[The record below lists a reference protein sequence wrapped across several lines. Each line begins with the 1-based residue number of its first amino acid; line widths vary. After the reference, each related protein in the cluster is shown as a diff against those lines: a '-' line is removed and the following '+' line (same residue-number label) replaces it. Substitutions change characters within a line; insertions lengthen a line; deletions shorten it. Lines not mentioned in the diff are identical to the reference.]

1 MTRIAAALLERLLT
15 QRYRALERSLT
26 AGIGPV
32 EATYRLG
39 GRPNISWHAV
49 HVAEAIASTH
59 EALFGERPE
68 APPRTID
75 GSWPGPRDAALAGA
89 AALRTRLAEVT
100 DEELGMPPQ
109 VTVIPVFKESLTSR
123 QSFLEGHLYHV
134 AYHVGSV
141 AVLRAEQ
148 GLD

>member
-26 AGIGPV
+26 AGIGPE
-32 EATYRLG
+32 EAMFRLG
-39 GRPNISWHAV
+39 GRPNISWHAR

-59 EALFGERPE
+59 EALFGERFEGPSE
-68 APPRTID
+68 ALDGPWPAPRE
-75 GSWPGPRDAALAGA
+75 AALAAA
-89 AALRTRLAEVT
+89 AALRARLASAT
-100 DEELGMPPQ
+100 DEELSLPPQ
-109 VTVIPVFKESLTSR
+109 VTVLDAFKDSLTSR
-123 QSFLEGHLYHV
+123 QRFLEGHLYHV
-134 AYHVGSV
+134 AYHVGSM

>member
-1 MTRIAAALLERLLT
+1 MTRIAAALLEKLLT

-26 AGIGPV
+26 AGVGPV

-68 APPRTID
+68 APPGALD
-75 GSWPGPRDAALAGA
+75 GPWPAPREAALGAA
-89 AALRTRLAEVT
+89 AALRARLAGIT
-100 DEELGMPPQ
+100 DEELTLPPQ
-109 VTVIPVFKESLTSR
+109 VTVIEEFKDSLTSR